1 MIINIYNACYQA
13 ETRLPLQIL
22 MSSRVDMFIFISVV
36 AVTLLDIFE
45 QKSLLSSLNIIYFY
59 CSVLFRPQGCTVTT
73 FQSSR
78 LSHQTVCE
86 FRPVECQYSGHGCQ
100 VVLAVKVGHLSHLI
114 SVSNNDINIF
124 ILQDI
129 PWHHKHC
136 EYAQIV
142 NLSNTTNN
150 TEIPDMPTRKKS
162 SMKLK

>member
-1 MIINIYNACYQA
+1 
-13 ETRLPLQIL
+13 
-22 MSSRVDMFIFISVV
+22 MF
-36 AVTLLDIFE
+36 A
-45 QKSLLSSLNIIYFY
+45 
-59 CSVLFRPQGCTVTT
+59 SVLLRPQGCPVST

-86 FRPVECQYSGHGCQ
+86 FRPVECQHSGHGCP
-100 VVLAVKVGHLSHLI
+100 VVLAVKVGQS
-114 SVSNNDINIF
+114 SVSSNYDINISL

-129 PWHHKHC
+129 PWHHRNC

-142 NLSNTTNN
+142 NANANTANN

>member
-13 ETRLPLQIL
+13 ETRLPLLIL

-100 VVLAVKVGHLSHLI
+100 VVLAVKVGHI
-114 SVSNNDINIF
+114 TSVLTNYDINIF

-142 NLSNTTNN
+142 NVNVSNTIN